1 MRLLRVLRIAATT
14 VAATAMGMINYALGR
29 GERHRVLL
37 KPGDPA
43 PDFSLPGS
51 DGRRYRL
58 SDLRGRDTV
67 VIAWFPKAFTPGC
80 TKECES
86 LGISRAGLEPFKVRY
101 FGASV
106 DTPETNRR
114 FAASLGIEYPI
125 LSDPDRTAARAYGVI
140 GRSGF
145 PSRWT
150 FYIGRDGR
158 ILEIDK
164 HVRVATHGADV
175 AARLAAL
182 AARGERP
189 GVEPRPAGR
198 AAGKA

>member
-1 MRLLRVLRIAATT
+1 MAAPT
-14 VAATAMGMINYALGR
+14 VAAAATGIINSVLGW
-29 GERHRVLL
+29 GERHPVQL
-37 KPGDPA
+37 KAGDLA
-43 PDFSLPGS
+43 PDFSLPAS

-58 SDLRGRDTV
+58 SDLRGRAV

-86 LGISRAGLEPFKVRY
+86 LGASRAVLGPIKVRY

-106 DTPETNRR
+106 DAPETNRR
-114 FAASLGIEYPI
+114 FAASLGIDYPI
-125 LSDPDRTAARAYGVI
+125 LSDPDRTVALAYGVI

-145 PSRWT
+145 PARWT

-164 HVRVATHGADV
+164 HVQVDTHGADV
-175 AARLAAL
+175 AARLTDL
-182 AARGERP
+182 AARGESPSVAP
-189 GVEPRPAGR
+189 GPAR
-198 AAGKA
+198 EAGAKA

>member
-1 MRLLRVLRIAATT
+1 VRLLRVLRIAATT
-14 VAATAMGMINYALGR
+14 VGAAAAALINCALGR
-29 GERHRVLL
+29 GESHPVQL
-37 KPGDPA
+37 KAGDPA
-43 PDFSLPGS
+43 PDFSLAGS

-58 SDLRGRDTV
+58 NDLRGHDAV

-86 LGISRAGLEPFKVRY
+86 LGVSRAGLGPFKVRY

-114 FAASLGIEYPI
+114 FAASLGLDYPI
-125 LSDPDRTAARAYGVI
+125 LSDPDRKVARAYGVI
-140 GRSGF
+140 GKSGF

-150 FYIGRDGR
+150 FYIGTDGR

-164 HVRVATHGADV
+164 HVQVTTHGTDV
-175 AARLAAL
+175 AARLSTL
-182 AARGERP
+182 E
-189 GVEPRPAGR
+189 VPRA
-198 AAGKA
+198 

>member
-1 MRLLRVLRIAATT
+1 MRVLRVLRIAATT
-14 VAATAMGMINYALGR
+14 VAAAATGMINCALGR
-29 GERHRVLL
+29 GERHPVLL

-58 SDLRGRDTV
+58 SDLRGRDAV

-86 LGISRAGLEPFKVRY
+86 LGMSRGGLGPFKVRY

-125 LSDPDRTAARAYGVI
+125 LSDPDRAAARAYGVI
-140 GRSGF
+140 GKSGF

-175 AARLAAL
+175 AARLTELAL
-182 AARGERP
+182 GECS
-189 GVEPRPAGR
+189 GVAPRPAER
-198 AAGKA
+198 AAAKA